1 VAALVTLFLL
11 AGSTRALGIE
21 YHFGMDGAQEVP
33 PVPTPATGDCDVEL
47 LGNDVTVSCTY
58 EGLIGTPTAS
68 HIHAPA
74 PPGQNAGVILGLTVT
89 GGSNGTITGGGT
101 LSPEN
106 TQHLLDG
113 NAYVNLHSTFR
124 AGGEIRG
131 QIVPEPAGLALILVG
146 AAAVLRRRRGA

>member
-1 VAALVTLFLL
+1 MLFLL

-21 YHFGMDGAQEVP
+21 YQFGMDGNQEVP
-33 PVPTPATGDCDVEL
+33 PNASPATGDCDVEL

-89 GGSNGTITGGGT
+89 GGTNGTITGGGT
-101 LSPEN
+101 LSAQN
-106 TQHLLDG
+106 AQHILDG
-113 NAYVNLHSTFR
+113 NAYVNLHSDQFP
-124 AGGEIRG
+124 GGEIRG
-131 QIVPEPAGLALILVG
+131 QIVPEPTGLALMLVG
-146 AAAVLRRRRGA
+146 TAAVLRRRRGA